1 MIRGR
6 RLLGGLRPLLA
17 AASPSAS
24 PAEPRRPFR
33 TGEPRLY
40 DPVKDLEKGVIDA
53 YKKMKDF
60 LPGSSWHP
68 GHITEGLPPDHADVV
83 IVGGGVIGWSIAFWL
98 KMKEPQRNA
107 YRVVVVEKDI
117 KYSKAST
124 VLSVGGIRQQYSIPE
139 NIKMSQFSAN
149 FLRTI
154 NQYLG
159 VVTQPPIDIQFNP
172 SGYLFLASEDGA
184 ALLEENVGIQRREG
198 AEISLL
204 SPAQLKKKYPWL
216 NTDGVALASIGL
228 ENEGWFDPWT
238 LLNAFRNKAISLG
251 VYQSCGEVKSFDLYT
266 EELRTH
272 DGDRINFSRIKGVHV
287 QMPDSIEST
296 KIECGFVVNAAGAWS
311 SSVAEMAGIGTG
323 PPHSMLGIR
332 LPVEPKKRY
341 VYVWHCPDGPGLEC
355 PLLIDTTGA
364 YFRREGVGGNYLG
377 GLSPTE
383 EEEPDIQ
390 DLEVDHEFFQDK
402 VWPKLAHRVPNFQS
416 LKVKSSWAGYYDYNI
431 FDQSPVIGVHP
442 LVENLYFAT
451 GFSGHGLQQSPAV
464 GQALAELIIDGKF
477 KAIDLSIFSFNRFF
491 KGNKAVERNII

>member
-1 MIRGR
+1 MQ
-6 RLLGGLRPLLA
+6 
-17 AASPSAS
+17 
-24 PAEPRRPFR
+24 
-33 TGEPRLY
+33 
-40 DPVKDLEKGVIDA
+40 KGVINA

-60 LPGSSWHP
+60 LPGSDWQP
-68 GHITEGLPPDHADVV
+68 GHVTEGLPPDHADVV

-107 YRVVVVEKDI
+107 YRVVVLEKDMT
-117 KYSKAST
+117 YSKAST
-124 VLSVGGIRQQYSIPE
+124 VLSAGGIRQQYSMPE

-184 ALLEENVGIQRREG
+184 AVLEENVGIQRKEG

-251 VYQSCGEVKSFDLYT
+251 VYQSRGEVTSFNLYT
-266 EELRTH
+266 EELVTH
-272 DGDRINFSRIKGVHV
+272 EGDRINFSRIKGVNV

-296 KIECGFVVNAAGAWS
+296 QIECGFVVNAAGAWS
-311 SSVAEMAGIGTG
+311 GRVAEMAGIGTG
-323 PPHSMLGIR
+323 RPDSMLGIR

-355 PLLIDTTGA
+355 PMLIDTTGA
-364 YFRREGVGGNYLG
+364 YFRREGMGGNYLG
-377 GLSPTE
+377 GLSPAE

-390 DLEVDHEFFQDK
+390 DLEVDHEFFQNK
-402 VWPKLAHRVPNFQS
+402 VWPKLAHRVPSFQS
-416 LKVKSSWAGYYDYNI
+416 LKVKNSWAGYYDYNI

-464 GQALAELIIDGKF
+464 GQALAELIIDGRF
-477 KAIDLSIFSFNRFF
+477 KIIDLSIFSFNRVF
-491 KGNKAVERNII
+491 KGNKAIERNII